1 MGKIHA
7 VITGVGGYVP
17 TYILDNDEMSHIVE
31 TSDEWIM
38 ERIGVKT
45 RHILKPEEGRGTSY
59 LMTRAVRQLLE
70 KTQADPDSDQGQHQ
84 PQRIAAQRD
93 FHRGSHLCYD
103 NSGLSFPIHRF
114 ACHWQHR
121 SEEGL
126 WL

>member
-59 LMTRAVRQLLE
+59 LMTRAVRQLLKKMRVVFGCLKSCVISLAVAE
-70 KTQADPDSDQGQHQ
+70 HE
-84 PQRIAAQRD
+84 R
-93 FHRGSHLCYD
+93 CC
-103 NSGLSFPIHRF
+103 N
-114 ACHWQHR
+114 
-121 SEEGL
+121 
-126 WL
+126 